1 MNCEW
6 VLQNITLYVYDELP
20 DDARHEVEQHLNR
33 CPDCTAELQSMREFK
48 EVASSLPQLEVT
60 PNLLASVRMDLQ
72 EALEGV
78 EQTSGWRRMFF
89 DPFAWLRQAQF
100 SPALA
105 AVLLIAGFG
114 GGIGAM
120 YTMGPKVVNNT
131 DRPIPADTT
140 HASIASIK
148 NIKQDA
154 NGQVQIQY
162 DRTMP
167 DRAEG
172 SLNDQEIQDL
182 LLVAARDN
190 LNSADRM
197 DSIHLLKNKQDN
209 GRIRETLIF
218 ALRYDTN
225 PGVRLKALEGLGS
238 QVKSDIRV
246 RNAVLEALLN
256 DNNPAVRSG
265 ALHALEAVKS
275 DTSVRAALQQ
285 LAKDDPNQYIRS
297 ESQRVVATLP
307 RFD

>member
-120 YTMGPKVVNNT
+120 LF
-131 DRPIPADTT
+131 
-140 HASIASIK
+140 ASFE
-148 NIKQDA
+148 Q
-154 NGQVQIQY
+154 
-162 DRTMP
+162 
-167 DRAEG
+167 
-172 SLNDQEIQDL
+172 
-182 LLVAARDN
+182 
-190 LNSADRM
+190 SA
-197 DSIHLLKNKQDN
+197 H
-209 GRIRETLIF
+209 
-218 ALRYDTN
+218 
-225 PGVRLKALEGLGS
+225 
-238 QVKSDIRV
+238 
-246 RNAVLEALLN
+246 
-256 DNNPAVRSG
+256 
-265 ALHALEAVKS
+265 
-275 DTSVRAALQQ
+275 
-285 LAKDDPNQYIRS
+285 
-297 ESQRVVATLP
+297 
-307 RFD
+307 